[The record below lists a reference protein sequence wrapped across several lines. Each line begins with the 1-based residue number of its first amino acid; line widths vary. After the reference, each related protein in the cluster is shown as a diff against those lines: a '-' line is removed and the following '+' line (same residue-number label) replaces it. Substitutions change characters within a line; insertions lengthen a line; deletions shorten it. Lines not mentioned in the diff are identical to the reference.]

1 VLRAA
6 SLTAGLQR
14 QVHAEAEGEH
24 ERNSEKGQPGQRG
37 GDRTD
42 PGAVPGTA
50 PRGERSE
57 EDPRDGEQREH
68 HPGHV
73 QPEPVASQDREPG
86 AATRAS
92 EEKRRRAGVTK
103 SLPPTPTVPPVS
115 GRSGAAGAHQV
126 TIAARGAERG
136 LLRLS
141 GGVAGGAVEE
151 RR

>member
-1 VLRAA
+1 M
-6 SLTAGLQR
+6 
-14 QVHAEAEGEH
+14 HAEAEGEH
-24 ERNSEKGQPGQRG
+24 ERNSKKGQPGQRS

-42 PGAVPGTA
+42 TGAVPGTA

-73 QPEPVASQDREPG
+73 QPEPVASQDRDPSAG
-86 AATRAS
+86 TRAG

-115 GRSGAAGAHQV
+115 GRSGAVGAHQV
-126 TIAARGAERG
+126 TIAVRDPEQETSRV
-136 LLRLS
+136 S